1 MKKYVLLISIVNLC
15 QAINLCD
22 DGKLKDSFKTEKNL
36 DEYFIFRREFDVERS
51 HMSCYVEK
59 TRSGKN
65 VGVNP

>member
-15 QAINLCD
+15 QAINFCD
-22 DGKLKDSFKTEKNL
+22 DGKLKDSLKTEKNL

-51 HMSCYVEK
+51 LMSCYVEK

-65 VGVNP
+65 VGENP